1 MTVDATS
8 EVDAGSQVD
17 AGSTAPIALSIC
29 IPTYNFGEF
38 IGETLESIL
47 PQVVE
52 GVEVVILD
60 GGSTDDTP
68 AVVGAFQERYPGLR
82 YHRRDER
89 GGIDRDMARTVD
101 LARGEYCWLFSS
113 DDFMKP
119 GAIQQ
124 MLEHIQSG
132 LDVYLCGLTICT
144 RDMHPVKDH
153 RVLAVTSDMTFDLGV
168 EDDRRR
174 YFEHAETTTAFFS
187 FLGSVIFK
195 KARWDAIPL
204 DEDFVG
210 SCWAHVA
217 RMFRM
222 IPSGLTVRYL
232 ATSYIWKRSDNDS
245 FMDVGLIRRYAI
257 SIDGYHRLARTFFAE
272 DGWEARNIRRVVATE
287 FRPRAMLYAKWM
299 SRDASPED
307 RLLLGR
313 LAEEVYGDPS
323 LRNSVYRYIYRCTP
337 VFVFK
342 LLARPY
348 LALKKALKLR

>member
-1 MTVDATS
+1 MSSS
-8 EVDAGSQVD
+8 E
-17 AGSTAPIALSIC
+17 APIRLSVC

-47 PQVVE
+47 PQVVD

-68 AVVGAFQERYPGLR
+68 AIVGAFQARFPALR

-113 DDFMKP
+113 DDLMKP
-119 GAIQQ
+119 GAISRV
-124 MLEHIQSG
+124 LEEIASA

-144 RDMHPVKDH
+144 RDMRPLRDQPILDLPSGTV
-153 RVLAVTSDMTFDLGV
+153 FDLARDG
-168 EDDRRR
+168 DRRR

-204 DEDFVG
+204 DEGFVG

-217 RMFRM
+217 RIFRM
-222 IPSGLTVRYL
+222 IPSGLSVKYL
-232 ATSYIWKRSDNDS
+232 ATAYLWKRSDNDS

-257 SIDGYHRLARTFFAE
+257 SIDGYHRLARTFFAH
-272 DGWEARNIRRVVATE
+272 DGWEARHIRRVVATE
-287 FRPRAMLYAKWM
+287 FQPRAMLYAKM
-299 SRDASPED
+299 TSRDATPED
-307 RLLLGR
+307 RLMLER
-313 LAEEVYGDPS
+313 LADAVYGDSSP
-323 LRNSVYRYIYRCTP
+323 RNWVYRNVYRWMP
-337 VFVFK
+337 VLIFK
-342 LLARPY
+342 ALATPY
-348 LALKKALKLR
+348 LAVKTALHRR